1 MGPHLQHPCVADP
14 AVAVDTVSSMNTVE
28 ISEATRAW
36 LTRALVFVIAPDWPD
51 EDQERIVAWVMTGQ
65 WPEPTPQDVP

>member
-1 MGPHLQHPCVADP
+1 M
-14 AVAVDTVSSMNTVE
+14 SSMNTVE